1 MPDFERIVDDLAEE
15 KPPSL
20 WTTHEICA
28 VQTVWRNRVLI
39 MQLIFMIITALKLLF
54 HKEER
59 PNALKFV
66 AMEEKSNWF
75 QYGFVKEN

>member
-28 VQTVWRNRVLI
+28 VQTVWRNRGNVLCETQQTGGI
-39 MQLIFMIITALKLLF
+39 CLF
-54 HKEER
+54 
-59 PNALKFV
+59 V
-66 AMEEKSNWF
+66 
-75 QYGFVKEN
+75 